1 MKWRQGTK
9 QSTPLPHSN
18 LGWLL
23 FLTGRWNSS
32 KTLHGWGVGRK
43 ASSSPNPWNALLGKV
58 SQLILSPNFGTETCQ
73 TLIMLRTR
81 PRPPPPPPFWQ
92 LFLAV
97 CGKTMTLLPPC
108 PALLTHKNLQRCK
121 MIHGMFPLGRKD
133 QSINLNMCICR
144 NIRPVPVISVAV
156 IMAVV

>member
-1 MKWRQGTK
+1 MKWLQGTK

-18 LGWLL
+18 LGRLL
-23 FLTGRWNSS
+23 FLTGRWTSS

-81 PRPPPPPPFWQ
+81 PRHHPP
-92 LFLAV
+92 
-97 CGKTMTLLPPC
+97 CGKIMTLLPPC

-133 QSINLNMCICR
+133 QLINLNMCICG
-144 NIRPVPVISVAV
+144 NIRPVHVISVAV